1 MPNSLIVGEFTKETR
16 PSDAD
21 TKFDKRMYASLFFDA
36 ANYGDKVPNEKW
48 YGNNYSM
55 DDLWEGNEGK
65 MAGGAPS
72 FNVNGTAGK
81 FLIKKNTAYYVDDKA
96 PDNMGNKEGRSSN
109 LRVMR
114 FMLKHAP
121 KPMIRM
127 VPTML

>member
-1 MPNSLIVGEFTKETR
+1 MLPTMEI
-16 PSDAD
+16 
-21 TKFDKRMYASLFFDA
+21 
-36 ANYGDKVPNEKW
+36 KVPNEKW

-109 LRVMR
+109 LRVIR
-114 FMLKHAP
+114 FAEVLLLYAEACAKTNDPDGANYA
-121 KPMIRM
+121 
-127 VPTML
+127 

>member
-1 MPNSLIVGEFTKETR
+1 
-16 PSDAD
+16 
-21 TKFDKRMYASLFFDA
+21 
-36 ANYGDKVPNEKW
+36 
-48 YGNNYSM
+48 M

-109 LRVMR
+109 LRKTSRKNTFIILYRQVN
-114 FMLKHAP
+114 
-121 KPMIRM
+121 
-127 VPTML
+127 